1 MGLLV
6 VHLEAGRECAAAQ
19 GTLTPAHPAL
29 GRPAPRLPRRLGARP
44 KLGLR
49 GDHLA
54 LFALRISGRGSSPLF
69 VQLCALPRK
78 RRGCRRACD
87 RAGAAGPALHL
98 ANSRRS
104 PAPPRV
110 GLQCVQC
117 TSVVEVGRALKTSST
132 ACARGCGDAPVESG
146 NRPARCVRGRL
157 RPNTGQ
163 GTTRVSPTVCRLHRL
178 LVGQRRSRRR
188 ERQRGCE
195 YEWGAGRG
203 EGHGRVPGGVG
214 GARTSL
220 LLLAPP
226 PPHNV

>member
-54 LFALRISGRGSSPLF
+54 LFALRISRRGSSPLF

-117 TSVVEVGRALKTSST
+117 TSVVEVGESVEDVVDRVCEGLRRCACRKRQPASEVRSGTPAAKHRAGHNAGQPHSVPPAQTAGRSTSS
-132 ACARGCGDAPVESG
+132 
-146 NRPARCVRGRL
+146 
-157 RPNTGQ
+157 Q
-163 GTTRVSPTVCRLHRL
+163 GEAEGS
-178 LVGQRRSRRR
+178 
-188 ERQRGCE
+188 CE
-195 YEWGAGRG
+195 YERGAGRG

>member
-54 LFALRISGRGSSPLF
+54 LFALRISRRGSSPLF

-98 ANSRRS
+98 AKK
-104 PAPPRV
+104 PLPRE
-110 GLQCVQC
+110 LACNACNARQ
-117 TSVVEVGRALKTSST
+117 SSKLGRALKTSST